1 MTLIL
6 LFGLL
11 AAGANL
17 LGGLILIKSGAHRY
31 GERFLK
37 YLVALG
43 AGFMLAAIF
52 IEILPETVDIWTQ
65 TFRGESTSE
74 AVAGAM
80 TLLLAGY
87 LSIQFFEHTLA
98 PHFHFGAETH
108 PESFM
113 RPSAAYTAVGGL
125 WIHTFFDGV
134 SIASAFLVNFK
145 VGILVFIAI
154 LLHKMPEGFTVASI
168 MLASGRSTRKAL
180 IATAAIGAATLAG
193 VIGVVLLETRM
204 SDAVAYALPF
214 SAGVTLYVAASDLIP
229 EVNHKEERNPTV
241 SIVVFGCAGM
251 SAMRALT
258 RGATAAIARR
268 ARESMRA
275 NGTTESVR
283 TSRTLT
289 AGTSPGTRS
298 TTPTARPFDLACT
311 MGTPGSSV
319 RMSECVCPL
328 TITSTARPTPR
339 ARSTISP
346 VTGRL
351 LHRRRRRRR
360 AQRRPRGARLAPEA
374 TARAQ

>member
-1 MTLIL
+1 MDLDHGGFVGLL

-17 LGGLILIKSGAHRY
+17 LGGFLLIRSGAHRF

-52 IEILPETVDIWTQ
+52 IEIVPESVSIWTENLE
-65 TFRGESTSE
+65 GKSAAE
-74 AVAGAM
+74 AVVGAM
-80 TLLLAGY
+80 TLLLGGY
-87 LSIQFFEHTLA
+87 LVIQLFEHTIA

-134 SIASAFLVNFK
+134 SIAAAFLVSFR

-180 IATAAIGAATLAG
+180 WATAAIGAATLAG
-193 VIGVVLLETRM
+193 VIAIALLNTRIKN
-204 SDAVAYALPF
+204 AVGYALPF

-241 SIVVFGCAGM
+241 SIVVFVGV
-251 SAMRALT
+251 AL
-258 RGATAAIARR
+258 
-268 ARESMRA
+268 
-275 NGTTESVR
+275 
-283 TSRTLT
+283 
-289 AGTSPGTRS
+289 
-298 TTPTARPFDLACT
+298 FY
-311 MGTPGSSV
+311 
-319 RMSECVCPL
+319 
-328 TITSTARPTPR
+328 
-339 ARSTISP
+339 
-346 VTGRL
+346 L
-351 LHRRRRRRR
+351 LHKLIE
-360 AQRRPRGARLAPEA
+360 G
-374 TARAQ
+374 

>member
-1 MTLIL
+1 MTSIL

-11 AAGANL
+11 AAAANVV
-17 LGGLILIKSGAHRY
+17 GGLVLIKSGAHRL

-52 IEILPETVDIWTQ
+52 IEILPTTIDIWTKSSQ
-65 TFRGESTSE
+65 DKAASE
-74 AVAGAM
+74 AVVGAM

-134 SIASAFLVNFK
+134 SIASAFLVSFK

-168 MLASGRSTRKAL
+168 MLATGHSTQKAL
-180 IATAAIGAATLAG
+180 NATAAIGAATLAG
-193 VIGVVLLETRM
+193 VIGVALLDARM
-204 SDAVAYALPF
+204 SNAVGYALPF

-241 SIVVFGCAGM
+241 SIVVFGGV
-251 SAMRALT
+251 AL
-258 RGATAAIARR
+258 
-268 ARESMRA
+268 
-275 NGTTESVR
+275 
-283 TSRTLT
+283 
-289 AGTSPGTRS
+289 
-298 TTPTARPFDLACT
+298 FY
-311 MGTPGSSV
+311 
-319 RMSECVCPL
+319 
-328 TITSTARPTPR
+328 
-339 ARSTISP
+339 
-346 VTGRL
+346 L
-351 LHRRRRRRR
+351 LHRLIE
-360 AQRRPRGARLAPEA
+360 G
-374 TARAQ
+374 